1 MKTKEWKIKFGDRR
15 HLTFPSSPSLRDTS
29 FNSIPHSVPLN
40 VDHFRV
46 FVTLLTI
53 HTLYDDAKNG
63 GAYPMCFV
71 DDPHCFLSS
80 RAHDT
85 SASVEEDSLIIMYM
99 GLNVS
104 IQ

>member
-1 MKTKEWKIKFGDRR
+1 MIGVI
-15 HLTFPSSPSLRDTS
+15 SLFLQALHYIRDTS
-29 FNSIPHSVPLN
+29 FNFTPFSAPLN

-53 HTLYDDAKNG
+53 HTMYDDEKNG
-63 GAYPMCFV
+63 GAFSMCFV

-85 SASVEEDSLIIMYM
+85 SASVEDSLIMYM
-99 GLNVS
+99 GLKVS

>member
-1 MKTKEWKIKFGDRR
+1 
-15 HLTFPSSPSLRDTS
+15 
-29 FNSIPHSVPLN
+29 
-40 VDHFRV
+40 
-46 FVTLLTI
+46 
-53 HTLYDDAKNG
+53 
-63 GAYPMCFV
+63 MCFV

-85 SASVEEDSLIIMYM
+85 SASVEEDPLIMYI